1 MARGL
6 GVLSVV
12 TARRRALW
20 AGFSLAVGVLAAL
33 CLSLPSPSIAGGGI
47 CLLHAQPFTL
57 RSDTVRWS
65 IRIKP
70 GSECIQG
77 LRWSTI
83 MIDNVTIVEPPKS
96 GRLVIE
102 GPAFRYFAN
111 ADAQGSDSFKI
122 AISGRSLRISGTS
135 SIEVDVTSQ

>member
-1 MARGL
+1 M
-6 GVLSVV
+6 
-12 TARRRALW
+12 
-20 AGFSLAVGVLAAL
+20 
-33 CLSLPSPSIAGGGI
+33 
-47 CLLHAQPFTL
+47 HAQPFTL

-83 MIDNVTIVEPPKS
+83 MIDNISIVEPPKF
-96 GRLVIE
+96 GRLVIQ
-102 GPAFRYFAN
+102 GPAFRYFSN
-111 ADAQGSDSFKI
+111 VDAQGSDSFKI
-122 AISGRSLRISGTS
+122 AISGTSLHMNGTS